1 MDATSQISQ
10 EARDV
15 MINNIYRGFGGVDV
29 CLNRQRA
36 HENARVNFVYCTD
49 EEIDNMNVE
58 DLRIYAKNCRNGWQD
73 LILHEEEG
81 MGMVCVN
88 DLRVQLF

>member
-15 MINNIYRGFGGVDV
+15 MINNVYSGLGGVDV
-29 CLNRQRA
+29 FLNRQRA
-36 HENARVNFVYCTD
+36 RENARANFVYCAD

-58 DLRIYAKNCRNGWQD
+58 DFRIYAKNCHNGFQD

-81 MGMVCVN
+81 TRTVCVN
-88 DLRVQLF
+88 DLRV

>member
-1 MDATSQISQ
+1 MCSSDLSEMDATSQISR

-15 MINNIYRGFGGVDV
+15 MIDNVHSELSRVDL

-36 HENARVNFVYCTD
+36 RENAHANFVYCTD

-58 DLRIYAKNCRNGWQD
+58 YLRIYAKNC
-73 LILHEEEG
+73 H
-81 MGMVCVN
+81 MVCKT
-88 DLRVQLF
+88 

>member
-1 MDATSQISQ
+1 MDATSQISR
-10 EARDV
+10 EERDV
-15 MINNIYRGFGGVDV
+15 MIDNVYSGLGGVDV

-36 HENARVNFVYCTD
+36 RENSRANFVYCTD

-58 DLRIYAKNCRNGWQD
+58 DLRIYAKNCHNGFQD

-81 MGMVCVN
+81 TGTVCVN
-88 DLRVQLF
+88 DLRV